1 MNQYDVIVRPIVTE
15 KSSLLKDGGN
25 QYVFEVARTANK
37 IEIAKAVEQ
46 LFKVK
51 VMSVQRHEHRG
62 QEEAPR
68 KVTRGNVPTGGR
80 PSSRSIRRI
89 KFLSLKVRDGSK
101 RI

>member
-1 MNQYDVIVRPIVTE
+1 MNQYDIVVRPIVTE

-51 VMSVQRHEHRG
+51 VVSVRVMNIEGKTKRLGKHSG
-62 QEEAPR
+62 KKPDWR
-68 KVTRGNVPTGGR
+68 KAIVKLNPKDKIPFFEGV
-80 PSSRSIRRI
+80 
-89 KFLSLKVRDGSK
+89 
-101 RI
+101 